1 MLAHYGGLA
10 GLRDSSLLDSALAR
24 PRQAHHYGKPSPAE
38 LAAAYAAGIVKNHPF
53 VDGNKRTGFM
63 MAAGFMEMN
72 GWEFFA
78 PEAEAVIETLGLAAG
93 EILEKDYAAWIS
105 RNTRRKK

>member
-24 PRQAHHYGKPSPAE
+24 PRQARDYGKPSPAE